1 MKRIIPI
8 ISTIILLGALAMAVF
23 FHSSE
28 QEHQGFDLGLDLAG
42 GTQLTYRADI
52 SDLEAEDVEGS
63 IQSLQTVLERRLN
76 GLGLSDIKVTTETA
90 SVFAE
95 NSDSQYRVN
104 IEIPGVFDVEEAKS
118 MIGKIPT
125 LEFRLGPNAN
135 SAEGVYFVPSATT
148 TASTGLYGRHV
159 QTANIAQTQYST
171 TPSVNVIFTDEGG
184 DIFYDLTRDN
194 VGHYLV
200 ILLDGEVISYPVIQ
214 AAIPGGETIIS
225 GSTFTFESASALA
238 QNLQFGALPVP
249 IDLIS
254 TQSISPSL
262 GQDIIVK
269 GVLAGAVAYIIMV
282 VLLISLYRI
291 AGVVGSI
298 TLAIYGLILLA
309 FFKVTGVDMTAAGI
323 AGFVITIGMAVDANV
338 LIYERIREE
347 LADAGKTAEQAVR
360 DGFARAWLSIRDGN
374 ASSIIVAIILYYMTT
389 SFVKGFALVFGV
401 GIAVSMLTAVVFT
414 RSLLLAV
421 TFENTFIRTHLT
433 GRVK

>member
-8 ISTIILLGALAMAVF
+8 ISTFALLGLLAVAIF
-23 FHSSE
+23 FHSNE
-28 QEHQGFDLGLDLAG
+28 QEHRGFDLGLDLAG
-42 GTQLTYRADI
+42 GTQLTYKADI
-52 SDLEAEDVEGS
+52 SSLESNDVEGS

-90 SVFAE
+90 SIFAE
-95 NSDSQYRVN
+95 NSEEEYRVN
-104 IEIPGVFDVEEAKS
+104 IEIPGVFDVEEAKA

-125 LEFRLGPNAN
+125 LEFRLGPAAN
-135 SAEGVYFVPSATT
+135 SPEGVYFSPSATST
-148 TASTGLYGRHV
+148 EATGLYGRHV
-159 QTANIAQTQYST
+159 ETANISQQQYSN

-184 DIFYDLTRDN
+184 DMFYNITRDN
-194 VGHYLV
+194 VGHFLV

-214 AAIPGGETIIS
+214 SPIPGGSTIIS
-225 GSTFTFESASALA
+225 GSDFTYESASELA

-262 GQDIIVK
+262 GEDIIEQ
-269 GVLAGAVAYIIMV
+269 GVLAGILAYILVAI
-282 VLLISLYRI
+282 LLISLYRM

-298 TLAIYGLILLA
+298 TLALYGLILLA
-309 FFKVTGVDMTAAGI
+309 FFKVTGTDMTAAGI

-347 LADAGKTAEQAVR
+347 LAHASTSAQQAVR

-374 ASSIIVAIILYYMTT
+374 ISSIIVAIILYYMTT
-389 SFVKGFALVFGV
+389 SFIKGFALVFGV
-401 GIAVSMLTAVVFT
+401 GIAVSMLTAVLFT
-414 RSLLLAV
+414 RSLLLAI
-421 TFENTFIRTHLT
+421 TFEHPFIRKHLV
-433 GRVK
+433 GGKH